1 VRVILYT
8 GKGGVG
14 KTSVAAATALLAAR
28 QGKRTLLLST
38 DPAHSVADSF
48 DIENAGSRIKVNDR
62 LFLHEVDALTEL
74 EANWKVIHGYFT
86 RVLAAQGIDEILADE
101 LAAPPG
107 MGEVAALMWIR
118 KYYVEDKYDLLVVDC
133 APTGETLQLLS
144 FPEVARWWLNKVF
157 PLERRV
163 MRVARPILQ
172 PMMDIPLPKDEIFAS
187 IKDLLLD
194 LDGTRNILAD
204 PKTTSVR
211 LVLNL
216 EKMVIKEAQ
225 RAYTYLN
232 LYDYQTDAVIVNRFL
247 PAPAPRPASRA
258 GSGPDVEVDGDSRF
272 LAGWRKSQ
280 QQYEAQVEAS
290 FGSIPILRAPMFEQ
304 EVVGQ
309 EMLGR
314 LGDAVFANHDPVALL
329 MENRPQRLEKIGDEY
344 VLSLELP
351 FVSKDQ
357 VELIQRQDELFVRVG
372 PYKRE
377 ISLPRVLA
385 RRRSRTARFD
395 PTGRTLKIHFAAET
409 SVASH

>member
-1 VRVILYT
+1 MRVILYT

-14 KTSVAAATALLAAR
+14 KTSVAAATALLASR
-28 QGKRTLLLST
+28 QGHRTLLLST

-48 DIENAGSRIKVNDR
+48 DIENAGSRIEVNDR
-62 LFLHEVDALTEL
+62 LFIHEVDALAEL
-74 EANWKVIHGYFT
+74 EANWNVIHGYAT
-86 RVLAAQGIDEILADE
+86 RLLAAQGVDEILAEE
-101 LAAPPG
+101 LASPPG

-118 KYYVEDKYDLLVVDC
+118 KYYLEGNYDLLVVDC

-144 FPEVARWWLNKVF
+144 FPEVAQWWLNKIF
-157 PLERRV
+157 PLERRI
-163 MRVARPILQ
+163 MKVARPILQ
-172 PMMDIPLPKDEIFAS
+172 PMMDIPLPKDEVFGS

-194 LDGTRNILAD
+194 LGGTRDILAD

-232 LYDYQTDAVIVNRFL
+232 LYDYQTDAVIVNRVL
-247 PAPAPRPASRA
+247 PA
-258 GSGPDVEVDGDSRF
+258 DGEGRF

-280 QQYEAQVEAS
+280 QVYEKQVETS
-290 FGSIPILRAPMFEQ
+290 FGSIPILHAPMFEQ

-309 EMLGR
+309 AMLAR
-314 LGDAVFANHDPVALL
+314 LGEAVFADHDPLAVLI
-329 MENRPQRLEKIGDEY
+329 ENRPQRVEKVGDEY
-344 VLSLELP
+344 ILSLELP
-351 FVSKDQ
+351 FVSKEQ

-377 ISLPRVLA
+377 ITLPRVLA
-385 RRRSRTARFD
+385 RRRNRTARFD
-395 PTGRTLKIHFAAET
+395 AGGRTLRIHFAAE
-409 SVASH
+409 SKVAVQ

>member
-14 KTSVAAATALLAAR
+14 KTSVAAATALLASR
-28 QGKRTLLLST
+28 QGQRTLLLST

-62 LFLHEVDALTEL
+62 LFIHEVDALAEL
-74 EANWKVIHGYFT
+74 EANWNVIHGYAT
-86 RVLAAQGIDEILADE
+86 RLLAAQGVDEILAEE
-101 LAAPPG
+101 LASPPG

-118 KYYVEDKYDLLVVDC
+118 KYYLENNYDLLVVDC

-144 FPEVARWWLNKVF
+144 FPEVAQWWLNKIF
-157 PLERRV
+157 PLERRI
-163 MRVARPILQ
+163 MKVARPILQ
-172 PMMDIPLPKDEIFAS
+172 PMIDIPLPRDEVFGS

-194 LDGTRNILAD
+194 LGGTRDILSD
-204 PKTTSVR
+204 PLTTSVR

-232 LYDYQTDAVIVNRFL
+232 LYDYHTDAVIVNRVL
-247 PAPAPRPASRA
+247 PA
-258 GSGPDVEVDGDSRF
+258 DGEGRF

-280 QQYEAQVEAS
+280 QVYEKQVETS
-290 FGSIPILRAPMFEQ
+290 FGSIPILHAPMFEQ

-309 EMLGR
+309 EMLLR
-314 LGDAVFANHDPVALL
+314 LGEAVFADHDPVAVLI
-329 MENRPQRLEKIGDEY
+329 ENRPQRVEKIGDEY

-357 VELIQRQDELFVRVG
+357 VELIQRLDELFVRVG

-377 ISLPRVLA
+377 ITLPRVLA
-385 RRRSRTARFD
+385 RRRNRTARFD
-395 PTGRTLKIHFAAET
+395 ATGRTLRIHFASE
-409 SVASH
+409 SKVAAQ

>member
-1 VRVILYT
+1 MRVILYT

-14 KTSVAAATALLAAR
+14 KTSVAAATALLAAQ
-28 QGKRTLLLST
+28 QGHRTLVLST

-62 LFLHEVDALTEL
+62 LFIHEVDALAEL
-74 EANWKVIHGYFT
+74 EANWNVIHGYAT
-86 RVLAAQGIDEILADE
+86 RLLAAQGIDEILAEE
-101 LAAPPG
+101 LASPPG

-118 KYYVEDKYDLLVVDC
+118 KYYLEDNYDLLVVDC

-144 FPEVARWWLNKVF
+144 FPEVAQWWLNKIF
-157 PLERRV
+157 PLERRI
-163 MRVARPILQ
+163 MKVARPILQ
-172 PMMDIPLPKDEIFAS
+172 PMIDIPLPKDEVFGS

-194 LDGTRNILAD
+194 LGGTRDILAD

-232 LYDYQTDAVIVNRFL
+232 LYDYQTDAVVVNRVL
-247 PAPAPRPASRA
+247 PA
-258 GSGPDVEVDGDSRF
+258 DGEGRF

-280 QQYEAQVEAS
+280 QVYEKQVETS
-290 FGSIPILRAPMFEQ
+290 FGSIPILHAPMFEQ

-309 EMLGR
+309 EMLLR
-314 LGDAVFANHDPVALL
+314 LGEAVFADHDPMAVLI
-329 MENRPQRLEKIGDEY
+329 ENRPQRVEKVGDEY
-344 VLSLELP
+344 ILSLELP
-351 FVSKDQ
+351 FVSKEQ

-377 ISLPRVLA
+377 ITLPRVLA
-385 RRRSRTARFD
+385 RRRNRTARFD
-395 PTGRTLKIHFAAET
+395 PTGRTLRIHFAAET
-409 SVASH
+409 KVAAQ

>member
-14 KTSVAAATALLAAR
+14 KTSVAAATALLASS
-28 QGKRTLLLST
+28 QGHRTLVLST

-62 LFLHEVDALTEL
+62 LFIHEVDALAEL
-74 EANWKVIHGYFT
+74 EANWNVIHGYAT
-86 RVLAAQGIDEILADE
+86 RLLAAQGVDEILAEE
-101 LAAPPG
+101 LASPPG

-118 KYYVEDKYDLLVVDC
+118 KYYLEDNYDLLVVDC

-144 FPEVARWWLNKVF
+144 FPEVAQWWLNKIF
-157 PLERRV
+157 PLERRI
-163 MRVARPILQ
+163 MKVARPILQ
-172 PMMDIPLPKDEIFAS
+172 PMIDIPLPRDEVFGS

-194 LDGTRNILAD
+194 LGGTRDILAD

-232 LYDYQTDAVIVNRFL
+232 LYDYQTDAVIVNRVL
-247 PAPAPRPASRA
+247 PA
-258 GSGPDVEVDGDSRF
+258 DGEGRF
-272 LAGWRKSQ
+272 LAGWRKAQ
-280 QQYEAQVEAS
+280 QAYEQQVETS
-290 FGSIPILRAPMFEQ
+290 FGSIPILHAPMFEQ

-309 EMLGR
+309 QMLLR
-314 LGDAVFANHDPVALL
+314 LGQAVFADHDPMEVLI
-329 MENRPQRLEKIGDEY
+329 ENRPQRVEKVGDEY
-344 VLSLELP
+344 ILSLELP
-351 FVSKDQ
+351 FVSKEQ

-377 ISLPRVLA
+377 ITLPRVLA
-385 RRRSRTARFD
+385 RRRNRTARFD
-395 PTGRTLKIHFAAET
+395 PTGRTLRIHFASET
-409 SVASH
+409 KVAAQ

>member
-28 QGKRTLLLST
+28 RGSRTLLLST
-38 DPAHSVADSF
+38 DPAHSVADAF
-48 DIENAGSRIKVNDR
+48 DIEDHGSRIKINDN
-62 LFLHEVDALTEL
+62 LYVHEVDALAEL
-74 EANWKVIHGYFT
+74 EANWNVIHGYAT
-86 RVLAAQGIDEILADE
+86 KLLAAQGIDEILAEE
-101 LAAPPG
+101 LASPPG

-118 KYYVEDKYDLLVVDC
+118 KYYIEDKYDLLVVDC

-144 FPEVARWWLNKVF
+144 FPEVAKWWLNKIF
-157 PLERRV
+157 PLERKV
-163 MRVARPILQ
+163 MKVARPILQ
-172 PMMDIPLPKDEIFAS
+172 PMIDIPLPRDEVFGS

-194 LDGTRNILAD
+194 LGGTREILVD

-232 LYDYQTDAVIVNRFL
+232 LYDYQTDAVIVNRVL
-247 PAPAPRPASRA
+247 P
-258 GSGPDVEVDGDSRF
+258 PDGEGKF

-280 QQYEAQVEAS
+280 QQYESQVVTS
-290 FGSIPILRAPMFEQ
+290 FGSIPILHAPMFEQ

-309 EMLGR
+309 EMLLR
-314 LGDAVFANHDPVALL
+314 LGEAVFADHDPVRILID
-329 MENRPQRLEKIGDEY
+329 NRPQRVEKVGLDY
-344 VLSLELP
+344 VLSLDLP

-357 VELIQRQDELFVRVG
+357 VDLIQRQDELFIRVG

-385 RRRSRTARFD
+385 KRRSRTARFD
-395 PTGRTLKIHFAAET
+395 PTGRTLSIHFAPET
-409 SVASH
+409 PVAAK